1 MALTQEELLR
11 QQQEKLAEISQQQ
24 ASVPQQTAGYN
35 IFKPA
40 QPQQPVQQS
49 QPAQTPPVTQP
60 QVTIAPRTPITSTE
74 ELAAAMGYTSPQEE
88 ERMRKASVANRRI
101 MAVADALRQIG
112 NIYHTV
118 NYAPSQ
124 QFNSP
129 VVEEQARYE
138 RGKALRDRAN
148 QTYLTYQQAKAA
160 QDAKARQWEQ
170 QYELNA
176 ANAASQHAYRQ
187 EQARIAGERAK
198 NQKAYQEGS
207 LALRDR
213 LGTAQQEERARHNKV
228 AERQGQQRIG
238 IQSQNSKNAQA
249 YREWKMSGGGGSGK
263 QTTVHT
269 RKGAYSKAGVTPTE
283 VNNIYDQLYEWGKSK
298 KSHYRD
304 PKTNKIVEGKPYID
318 EGGLQINGSF
328 LFGNNVSAHAKRQ
341 AVNKMLAE
349 HDDAIAELE
358 RRGFRQSMPIMANDD
373 ASDSEWEEYAE
384 DSEDENWD
392 QYLDN

>member
-11 QQQEKLAEISQQQ
+11 QQQEKLAGISQQQ
-24 ASVPQQTAGYN
+24 ASAPQQTAGQVAGETVEQYAAGKQAANSQTAGYN

-40 QPQQPVQQS
+40 QPQQPVQQA

-60 QVTIAPRTPITSTE
+60 QSTVAPRTPITSTE

-160 QDAKARQWEQ
+160 QDAKQRQWEKEHGYKEGMLRHYQ
-170 QYELNA
+170 DQDRRLWERDAATALYHEGILGLRKEKQKLDDDYRNKRISIDEYNA
-176 ANAASQHAYRQ
+176 RSRRISALASQ
-187 EQARIAGERAK
+187 ARAAG
-198 NQKAYQEGS
+198 S
-207 LALRDR
+207 
-213 LGTAQQEERARHNKV
+213 
-228 AERQGQQRIG
+228 
-238 IQSQNSKNAQA
+238 
-249 YREWKMSGGGGSGK
+249 GGSGGRSNMADYE
-263 QTTVHT
+263 V
-269 RKGAYSKAGVTPTE
+269 VTENT
-283 VNNIYDQLYEWGKSK
+283 L
-298 KSHYRD
+298 
-304 PKTNKIVEGKPYID
+304 
-318 EGGLQINGSF
+318 
-328 LFGNNVSAHAKRQ
+328 
-341 AVNKMLAE
+341 
-349 HDDAIAELE
+349 
-358 RRGFRQSMPIMANDD
+358 NDD
-373 ASDSEWEEYAE
+373 GRIVSQRKTRTVKRDGKTTTSTKTTKKALPGQTSSTSTTEKGKKR
-384 DSEDENWD
+384 
-392 QYLDN
+392 LPGT